1 MPTLEPA
8 GADRQSF
15 AAWRAPGY
23 LQSVSRQ
30 EAVDWRGVGLLVVLG
45 RGRDGFVKHVLA
57 QRPHVRRV
65 LLVDP
70 SPDAGRGLPKT
81 DRLAVVTD
89 PTGRDLGAKLHVLL
103 REVSWL
109 RYLRTMQVSPASSTV
124 SPPWASAAVAGLK
137 AAAVASLRYYGNDPG
152 DALLGLRHIVAN
164 LAQIARARDFGPL
177 RGALEGRTA
186 VVASAG
192 PSLDDALDRLAV
204 AQDELAIVAPDTS
217 LKPLLA
223 KGIRPHV
230 VTCKERTERTI
241 PLLDGVDTEGII
253 LVALPVVPP
262 EALAGWGGPTVA
274 VYSGGA
280 HFPWLGAVGLPRS
293 ILRFDGSAG
302 NMAFRV
308 CEELGASRI
317 LLVGQDLCFGA
328 GGRTHVRGAANAP
341 SQAIHQA
348 MQRIQ
353 VPGVAGRPVWSTPT
367 WLEFVQVYEVDL
379 QRYAGECVNTSPSG
393 AAIRGTTQASLE
405 AALAAVGGPYS
416 ARQILPDRLVDGGQ
430 GADLSEG
437 IAQSHALVEATV
449 GLCAQGI
456 AAARD
461 AAKAPAE
468 PGDVDDLLAGPLAA
482 VQRLRASILRQPL
495 FHELITPVAQS
506 AIIAAETNIYALQ
519 RTCGDDRVLLVEV
532 AGGWVGWFGIVAR
545 LAEATAVELPGRG

>member
-293 ILRFDGSAG
+293 ILRFDGPGTWRFGCARSLAPPGSSSSDRTSAL
-302 NMAFRV
+302 APAV
-308 CEELGASRI
+308 APTYGARPTPRARRSTRRCSAYRCRGSR
-317 LLVGQDLCFGA
+317 
-328 GGRTHVRGAANAP
+328 GGRCGRLPRGSSSSRCTRWTFSA
-341 SQAIHQA
+341 
-348 MQRIQ
+348 
-353 VPGVAGRPVWSTPT
+353 TP
-367 WLEFVQVYEVDL
+367 
-379 QRYAGECVNTSPSG
+379 
-393 AAIRGTTQASLE
+393 AS
-405 AALAAVGGPYS
+405 A
-416 ARQILPDRLVDGGQ
+416 
-430 GADLSEG
+430 
-437 IAQSHALVEATV
+437 
-449 GLCAQGI
+449 
-456 AAARD
+456 
-461 AAKAPAE
+461 
-468 PGDVDDLLAGPLAA
+468 
-482 VQRLRASILRQPL
+482 
-495 FHELITPVAQS
+495 
-506 AIIAAETNIYALQ
+506 
-519 RTCGDDRVLLVEV
+519 
-532 AGGWVGWFGIVAR
+532 
-545 LAEATAVELPGRG
+545 